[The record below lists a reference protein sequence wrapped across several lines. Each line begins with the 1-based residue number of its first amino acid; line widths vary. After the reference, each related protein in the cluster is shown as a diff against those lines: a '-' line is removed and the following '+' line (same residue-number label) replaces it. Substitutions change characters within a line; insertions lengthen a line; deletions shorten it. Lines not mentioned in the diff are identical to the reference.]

1 MTIDKK
7 QGILL
12 ESGTN
17 EFEIVEFSVGPVT
30 YGINVAKVREVINS
44 LPVTQIANAHSYID
58 GIFKL
63 RGNVIPLVNLSKC
76 LGTVQTETDQKVIVC
91 EINKILVGF
100 KVDAVYR
107 IHRISWTQLESAPD
121 VVGTDLVV
129 GIVKLNEKLIILL
142 DFERILAEVNP
153 EINKKFADV
162 PIASQ
167 DLVHLRQNKT
177 ILVAED
183 SRMLRDLLVATL
195 HTSGYNIIANENGQV
210 AWDKISEL
218 LSGQKPLPEQVQLVV
233 TDIEM
238 PQMDGHHLLKR
249 IKENPQTEYLPVV
262 IFSSL
267 INGEMRLKGEAL
279 GAAAQITK
287 PEIAQLIDIVDRL
300 VGISS

>member
-1 MTIDKK
+1 MKMDKK

-30 YGINVAKVREVINS
+30 YGINVAKVREVINL
-44 LPVTQIANAHSYID
+44 LPVTQIANAHPYVD

-63 RGNVIPLVNLSKC
+63 RGNVIPMVNLSRC
-76 LGTVQTETDQKVIVC
+76 LGSEASETSQKVIVC
-91 EINKILVGF
+91 EINKLLVGF

-107 IHRISWTQLESAPD
+107 IHRISWTQLESSPD
-121 VVGTDLVV
+121 VVGSDLVV
-129 GIVKLNEKLIILL
+129 GIVKLDEKLIILL

-162 PIASQ
+162 PVPTQ
-167 DLVHLRQNKT
+167 DLVHLRHAKT

-183 SRMLRDLLVATL
+183 SRMLRELLVSTL
-195 HTSGYNIIANENGQV
+195 HSSGYNIIANENGQI
-210 AWDKISEL
+210 AWDKLTAFLNVQI
-218 LSGQKPLPEQVQLVV
+218 PLAEQLQVV
-233 TDIEM
+233 ITDIEM

-249 IKENPQTEYLPVV
+249 IKENQKMDFLPVV

-267 INGEMRLKGEAL
+267 INEEMRLKGEAL

-287 PEIAQLIDIVDRL
+287 PEIGQLIDIIDRL
-300 VGISS
+300 TGISA